1 MFAALRHRTTRL
13 QLLLPLLFVMVL
25 RGLLPSGFMPV
36 VDAQGQLRVALCS
49 DGLGAWA
56 QAVSA
61 AAGAATPA
69 PAADPNHQPCPFSA
83 ATVATPPPALTLLL
97 PAYTLLATVAAAP
110 VSVALPGLTPRVQ
123 TARGPPVRV

>member
-56 QAVSA
+56 QPA
-61 AAGAATPA
+61 AAESGTATPA

-83 ATVATPPPALTLLL
+83 AAVAMPPPALSVLL
-97 PAYTLLATVAAAP
+97 PAQALLATAAAPP
-110 VSVALPGLTPRVQ
+110 VSVALPAPTPRVQ
-123 TARGPPVRV
+123 TARGPPARV

>member
-1 MFAALRHRTTRL
+1 MFATLRHRTTRL

-56 QAVSA
+56 QPA
-61 AAGAATPA
+61 ATDGAASTSA
-69 PAADPNHQPCPFSA
+69 PSADPNHQPCPFSA
-83 ATVATPPPALTLLL
+83 AAVATPPPALTLLL
-97 PAYTLLATVAAAP
+97 PAYTLLATFAVAP

>member
-49 DGLGAWA
+49 DGLGAWT

>member
-1 MFAALRHRTTRL
+1 MFATLRHRTTRL

-56 QAVSA
+56 QPA
-61 AAGAATPA
+61 ATEGAATPA
-69 PAADPNHQPCPFSA
+69 PAADPDHQPCPFSA
-83 ATVATPPPALTLLL
+83 AAVATPPPALTLLL
-97 PAYTLLATVAAAP
+97 PAYALLATAAAAP
-110 VSVALPGLTPRVQ
+110 VSVALPAPTPRVQ
-123 TARGPPVRV
+123 TARGPPARV